1 VKHALLLC
9 NIDNPD
15 LYKQLTIAKMNFGR
29 NQLKLE
35 KSPGPDRIHNEFLVN
50 LGNILQAG

>member
-15 LYKQLTIAKMNFGR
+15 LYKQLTIEKMNFGR